1 MTDLREDPW
10 VRRGASALATLVVV
24 AAVAMVVVNVFPA
37 AIGADASYVVQSGS
51 MEPAIGAGDIV
62 VVRSTDAASIE
73 VGDVITYT
81 GGTLASGDSGR
92 ITHRVVEVRQT
103 DAGRRFVTKGDANEN
118 RDPEPV
124 APSQVVGTVWFSVP
138 YAGYLVAFA
147 SSDLGIFALVV
158 VPGALLVVTELRS
171 LYRDAL
177 VEPDSAGEDET
188 PSEDAGGTGEEGEP

>member
-1 MTDLREDPW
+1 MTDLRANPW
-10 VRRGASALATLVVV
+10 VRRAASAAATLVVV
-24 AAVAMVVVNVFPA
+24 AAVAMVVVNVFPG
-37 AIGADASYVVQSGS
+37 AIGAEASYVVQSGS
-51 MEPAIGAGDIV
+51 MEPAIGAGDLIV
-62 VVRSTDAASIE
+62 VDSVDPASVD

-81 GGTLASGDSGR
+81 GGTLASGEGGR

-103 DAGRRFVTKGDANEN
+103 DDGRRFVTKGDANEN

-138 YAGYLVAFA
+138 YVGYLVAFA
-147 SSDLGIFALVV
+147 GSDLGIFALIV

-177 VEPDSAGEDET
+177 VEPDSAGEET
-188 PSEDAGGTGEEGEP
+188 AAGEDAGGEGEQ